1 MNGLARVR
9 GNGFDL
15 SGCTDTNLRAARKQV
30 DGVFISNNCCHHD
43 HITLKEHFCSP
54 HSQLQ
59 GYVKTAY
66 QESLQMSS
74 WLLFLAFPCPTMRG
88 IKYSAAWGFF
98 TLLYLFIFLYNFCKV
113 SIPKKVF
120 HQSSCMNPFALYIVF
135 FKDSSLDT

>member
-74 WLLFLAFPCPTMRG
+74 WLLFLAFPRPTMRG

-98 TLLYLFIFLYNFCKV
+98 TLLYLF
-113 SIPKKVF
+113 
-120 HQSSCMNPFALYIVF
+120 SCITFAKFPSLRKF
-135 FKDSSLDT
+135 FISHLA